1 VFGLCPG
8 PLVTK
13 NIHQKKTIPIFTV
26 LILSNYEKN
35 TISNPFSI
43 SSLHAY
49 GAGEGNS
56 FQAGCQG

>member
-1 VFGLCPG
+1 
-8 PLVTK
+8 LVTK

-35 TISNPFSI
+35 SISNHFSL

>member
-35 TISNPFSI
+35 TISNPFSL
-43 SSLHAY
+43 SSLHPC